1 MKFREFILEQ
11 KEKHAVL
18 AFGRMNPPTT
28 GHAKLVDK
36 VKEVAKSV
44 GGSHHVVLSHSQD
57 PKKNPLSAKDKLK
70 HAKRFFPDTNLSTSN
85 KEHPTFLDQAA
96 KLHKSGVTHLH
107 MVAGSDRTEEYKKK
121 LAQYNGTH
129 EGALFNYKKIT
140 VHSSGERD
148 PDAEGTEG
156 MSASKMRAHASSG
169 NFKEFKKGV
178 PGHVPEHHAK
188 ELFHDVR
195 KHMGVKESVDDEFE
209 ELITEGVHDK
219 GIFKAVFLAGGP
231 GSGKDYVL
239 DNTLS
244 GHGMTEINSDKA
256 LEFLMDKKG
265 LNKTMPASEKIER
278 DLVRGRAKN
287 MTELRQRL
295 ALQGRNGL
303 IINGTGDDHE
313 KVKIIKSRLEELG
326 YDTSMIMVNT
336 RDEVSASRNV
346 ERGSRGGRTVP
357 EDVRK
362 QKWDAVQ
369 KARPELAKLFGD
381 RYAEFDNSED
391 LRVARP
397 EIVQA
402 KKEELLNLY
411 KGVQKFMKAPP
422 KADQAKEWVANELQ
436 KKDTMP
442 ISKKTDAMPHPDSA
456 ASTEAR
462 KLGLEYYGF
471 GRYGKDRKTLYRSV
485 HDKLV
490 KVSDVEPQQPNI
502 PISGSSMKPQKKINE
517 EFEELFEAVTI
528 TINADTPEEAAKAIK
543 LLTSNDE
550 EEQEVEESHF
560 STNDALKIL
569 TLGRMAEDVL
579 LTEKCWDGYTA
590 KGMKKK
596 GNRMVPNCVPVSE
609 AKKPT
614 ALEKFRQAAAERER
628 KHAEIEK
635 NRSKDGSGMTAAIDR
650 LEKQVNKEEVEQVN
664 EISVDSASNYIRKR
678 TFGYVKT
685 MKGQVQ
691 PSDVYDKMSDKHQA
705 GINRAMDRVVKP
717 VKEEVKLDHKHLLKD
732 TSGKVRTFMLRRSA
746 AKEAHINGGVVHKMG
761 NGYVIKIKE
770 NEDAKSTNQLFENQT
785 NSITMPGQTSR
796 NSEGGRASEERNCQ
810 EGYNTG
816 KITLSQIRSKKEKVS
831 ESIDRGIEPGLS
843 MAQSGENFSRPAGEK
858 LNKKGKVVTEL
869 TGDETTASIGDQKE
883 DELKKKGISL
893 MSFKKRN
900 YAL

>member
-1 MKFREFILEQ
+1 MKFREFIQEAP
-11 KEKHAVL
+11 EKHAVL

-85 KEHPTFLDQAA
+85 KESPTFLDQAA

-121 LAQYNGTH
+121 LAQYNGSAK
-129 EGALFNYKKIT
+129 GALFNFKKIT

-156 MSASKMRAHASSG
+156 MSASKMRSHASTG
-169 NFKEFKKGV
+169 NFKEFKKGI
-178 PGHVPEHHAK
+178 PSHVEPSHAK
-188 ELFHDVR
+188 ELYSDVR
-195 KHMGVKESVDDEFE
+195 KHMGIKESVDEAFE
-209 ELITEGVHDK
+209 ELLNEGVHDK
-219 GIFKAVFLAGGP
+219 SIFKAVFLAGGP

-239 DNTLS
+239 DNTLA
-244 GHGMTEINSDKA
+244 GNGMVEINSDKA
-256 LEFLMDKKG
+256 LEFLMDKKN
-265 LNKTMPASEKIER
+265 LSKTMPASEKIER

-313 KVKIIKSRLEELG
+313 KIKTIKSRLEELG

-357 EDVRK
+357 EDIRK

-381 RYAEFDNSED
+381 KYAEFDNSED

-411 KGVQKFMKAPP
+411 KGIQKFIKAPP
-422 KADQAKEWVANELQ
+422 KTDQSKEWVSNELQ

-442 ISKKTDAMPHPDSA
+442 IDKKTDAMPHPNSA

-490 KVSDVEPQQPNI
+490 KVSDAEPQQPNI
-502 PISGSSMKPQKKINE
+502 PISGSSMKSQKKINE
-517 EFEELFEAVTI
+517 EFEELFEA
-528 TINADTPEEAAKAIK
+528 
-543 LLTSNDE
+543 
-550 EEQEVEESHF
+550 
-560 STNDALKIL
+560 
-569 TLGRMAEDVL
+569 
-579 LTEKCWDGYTA
+579 
-590 KGMKKK
+590 
-596 GNRMVPNCVPVSE
+596 
-609 AKKPT
+609 KKPT
-614 ALEKFRQAAAERER
+614 ALERFRAAAAEREK
-628 KHAEIEK
+628 KHNEIEK
-635 NRSKDGSGMTAAIDR
+635 NRSKDGSGLTAAIDR

-664 EISVDSASNYIRKR
+664 EISVDSASNYIKKR

-691 PSDVYDKMSDKHQA
+691 PSDVYNKMSDKHQA

-717 VKEEVKLDHKHLLKD
+717 VSEETHSPEDRGGADSYYGRPYNNPHKVGSQKHKDYHKGYHGTEFGQKDYGAPKNRMREEVKLNNKHLLKD
-732 TSGKVRTFMLRRSA
+732 TNGKVRTYMLRRSA

-761 NGYVIKIKE
+761 KGYVIKIKE

-785 NSITMPGQTSR
+785 ERSR
-796 NSEGGRASEERNCQ
+796 NSEGGKASGERNNQ

-858 LNKKGKVVTEL
+858 LNKKGRVVTEL

-893 MSFKKRN
+893 LSFRKRN

>member
-1 MKFREFILEQ
+1 MKFREFIQEAP
-11 KEKHAVL
+11 EKHAVL

-85 KEHPTFLDQAA
+85 KESPTFLDQAA

-121 LAQYNGTH
+121 LAQYNGSAK
-129 EGALFNYKKIT
+129 GALFNFKKIT

-156 MSASKMRAHASSG
+156 MSASKMRSHASTG
-169 NFKEFKKGV
+169 NFKEFKKGI
-178 PGHVPEHHAK
+178 PSHVEPSHAK
-188 ELFHDVR
+188 ELYSDVR
-195 KHMGVKESVDDEFE
+195 KHMGIKESVDEAFE
-209 ELITEGVHDK
+209 ELLNEGVHDK

-313 KVKIIKSRLEELG
+313 KIKTIKSRLEELG

-442 ISKKTDAMPHPDSA
+442 IDKKTDAMPHPNSA

-490 KVSDVEPQQPNI
+490 KVSDAEPSQPNI
-502 PISGSSMKPQKKINE
+502 PISGSSMKSQKKINE
-517 EFEELFEAVTI
+517 EFEELF
-528 TINADTPEEAAKAIK
+528 
-543 LLTSNDE
+543 
-550 EEQEVEESHF
+550 
-560 STNDALKIL
+560 
-569 TLGRMAEDVL
+569 
-579 LTEKCWDGYTA
+579 
-590 KGMKKK
+590 
-596 GNRMVPNCVPVSE
+596 E

-664 EISVDSASNYIRKR
+664 EISVDSASNYIKKR

-691 PSDVYDKMSDKHQA
+691 PSDVYNKMSDKHKA
-705 GINRAMDRVVKP
+705 GISRAMDRVVKP
-717 VKEEVKLDHKHLLKD
+717 VKEEVKLNHKHLLKD

-785 NSITMPGQTSR
+785 NSIAMRGQTSR
-796 NSEGGRASEERNCQ
+796 SSEGGRASEERNCQ

-858 LNKKGKVVTEL
+858 LNKKGRVVTEL

-883 DELKKKGISL
+883 DELKKKGIDL
-893 MSFKKRN
+893 LSFRKRN

>member
-1 MKFREFILEQ
+1 MKFREFIQEAP
-11 KEKHAVL
+11 EKHAVL

-85 KEHPTFLDQAA
+85 KESPTFLDQAA

-121 LAQYNGTH
+121 LAQYNGSAK
-129 EGALFNYKKIT
+129 GALFNFKKIT

-156 MSASKMRAHASSG
+156 MSASKMRSHASTG
-169 NFKEFKKGV
+169 NFKEFKKGI
-178 PGHVPEHHAK
+178 PSHVEPSHAK
-188 ELFHDVR
+188 ELYSDVR
-195 KHMGVKESVDDEFE
+195 KHMGIKESVDEAFE
-209 ELITEGVHDK
+209 ELLNEGVHDK
-219 GIFKAVFLAGGP
+219 SIFKAVFLAGGP

-239 DNTLS
+239 DNTLA
-244 GHGMTEINSDKA
+244 GNGMVEINSDKA
-256 LEFLMDKKG
+256 LEFLMDKKN
-265 LNKTMPASEKIER
+265 LSKTMPASEKIER

-313 KVKIIKSRLEELG
+313 KIKTIKSRLEELG

-381 RYAEFDNSED
+381 KYAEFDNSED

-411 KGVQKFMKAPP
+411 KGIQKFIKAPP
-422 KADQAKEWVANELQ
+422 KTDQSKEWVANELQ

-442 ISKKTDAMPHPDSA
+442 IDKKTDAMPHPNSA

-490 KVSDVEPQQPNI
+490 KVSDAEPSQPNI
-502 PISGSSMKPQKKINE
+502 PISGSSMKSQKKINE
-517 EFEELFEAVTI
+517 EFEELFEA
-528 TINADTPEEAAKAIK
+528 
-543 LLTSNDE
+543 
-550 EEQEVEESHF
+550 
-560 STNDALKIL
+560 
-569 TLGRMAEDVL
+569 
-579 LTEKCWDGYTA
+579 
-590 KGMKKK
+590 
-596 GNRMVPNCVPVSE
+596 
-609 AKKPT
+609 KKPT
-614 ALEKFRQAAAERER
+614 ALDKFRAAAAEREK
-628 KHAEIEK
+628 KHDEIEAK
-635 NRSKDGSGMTAAIDR
+635 RKEAAAQGKENMSGAIDR

-664 EISVDSASNYIRKR
+664 EISVDSASNYIKKR

-691 PSDVYDKMSDKHQA
+691 PSDVYNKMSDKHKA
-705 GINRAMDRVVKP
+705 GVSRAMDRVVKP
-717 VKEEVKLDHKHLLKD
+717 VKEEVKLNHKHLLKD

-785 NSITMPGQTSR
+785 ERSRNTSR
-796 NSEGGRASEERNCQ
+796 NSEGGKASGERNHQ

-858 LNKKGKVVTEL
+858 LNKKGRVVTEL

-883 DELKKKGISL
+883 DELKKKGIDL
-893 MSFKKRN
+893 LSFRKRN

>member
-1 MKFREFILEQ
+1 MKFREFILEAT
-11 KEKHAVL
+11 EKHAVM

-57 PKKNPLSAKDKLK
+57 PSKNPLSAKDKLK
-70 HAKRFFPDTNLSTSN
+70 HAKRFFPKTNLSTSDS
-85 KEHPTFLDQAA
+85 EHPTFLHHAA
-96 KLHKSGVTHLH
+96 KLHQQGVTHLH
-107 MVAGSDRTEEYKKK
+107 MVAGSDRTDEYKKK
-121 LAQYNGTH
+121 LAQYNGKH
-129 EGALFNYKKIT
+129 KGALFNFKKIT
-140 VHSSGERD
+140 VHSAGERD
-148 PDAEGTEG
+148 PDAEGAEG
-156 MSASKMRAHASSG
+156 MSASKMRGHAGTG

-188 ELFHDVR
+188 ELFNDVR
-195 KHMGVKESVDDEFE
+195 KHMGVKEGVNDEFE
-209 ELITEGVHDK
+209 ELLTEGVHDK

-239 DNTLS
+239 DNTLA

-313 KVKIIKSRLEELG
+313 KIKTIKSRLEELG

-381 RYAEFDNSED
+381 KYAEFDNSED

-402 KKEELLNLY
+402 KKDELLNLY

-436 KKDTMP
+436 KKDAMP

-456 ASTEAR
+456 ASAEAR

-490 KVSDVEPQQPNI
+490 KVSDIEPQQPNI
-502 PISGSSMKPQKKINE
+502 PISGSSMKPQKKVNE
-517 EFEELFEAVTI
+517 EFEELFEA
-528 TINADTPEEAAKAIK
+528 
-543 LLTSNDE
+543 
-550 EEQEVEESHF
+550 
-560 STNDALKIL
+560 
-569 TLGRMAEDVL
+569 
-579 LTEKCWDGYTA
+579 CWDGYTA

-614 ALEKFRQAAAERER
+614 ALEKFRAAAAERER

-691 PSDVYDKMSDKHQA
+691 PSDVYNKMSDKHKA
-705 GINRAMDRVVKP
+705 GIDRAMDRVVKP

-761 NGYVIKIKE
+761 SGYVIKIKE
-770 NEDAKSTNQLFENQT
+770 NENAKSTNQLFENQT
-785 NSITMPGQTSR
+785 ERSRNTSG
-796 NSEGGRASEERNCQ
+796 NSEGGRASEERNYQ

-858 LNKKGKVVTEL
+858 LTKKGRVVTEL

-883 DELKKKGISL
+883 DELKKKGIDL
-893 MSFKKRN
+893 LSFRKRN

>member
-1 MKFREFILEQ
+1 
-11 KEKHAVL
+11 
-18 AFGRMNPPTT
+18 
-28 GHAKLVDK
+28 
-36 VKEVAKSV
+36 
-44 GGSHHVVLSHSQD
+44 
-57 PKKNPLSAKDKLK
+57 
-70 HAKRFFPDTNLSTSN
+70 
-85 KEHPTFLDQAA
+85 
-96 KLHKSGVTHLH
+96 
-107 MVAGSDRTEEYKKK
+107 
-121 LAQYNGTH
+121 
-129 EGALFNYKKIT
+129 
-140 VHSSGERD
+140 
-148 PDAEGTEG
+148 
-156 MSASKMRAHASSG
+156 
-169 NFKEFKKGV
+169 
-178 PGHVPEHHAK
+178 
-188 ELFHDVR
+188 
-195 KHMGVKESVDDEFE
+195 MGVKESVDDEFE
-209 ELITEGVHDK
+209 ELLIEGVHDK

-239 DNTLS
+239 DNTLA

-313 KVKIIKSRLEELG
+313 KIKTIKSRLEELG

-381 RYAEFDNSED
+381 KYAEFDNSED

-411 KGVQKFMKAPP
+411 KGVQKFMKAAP

-436 KKDTMP
+436 KKDAMP

-456 ASTEAR
+456 ASAEAR

-502 PISGSSMKPQKKINE
+502 PISGSSMKPHKKVNE
-517 EFEELFEAVTI
+517 EFEELFEA
-528 TINADTPEEAAKAIK
+528 
-543 LLTSNDE
+543 
-550 EEQEVEESHF
+550 
-560 STNDALKIL
+560 
-569 TLGRMAEDVL
+569 
-579 LTEKCWDGYTA
+579 CWDGYTA

-691 PSDVYDKMSDKHQA
+691 PSDVYNKMSDKHKA
-705 GINRAMDRVVKP
+705 GIDRAMDRVVKP

-761 NGYVIKIKE
+761 SGYVIKIKE
-770 NEDAKSTNQLFENQT
+770 NENAKSTNQLFENQT
-785 NSITMPGQTSR
+785 NSIAMREQTSR
-796 NSEGGRASEERNCQ
+796 SSEGGRASEERNCQ

-893 MSFKKRN
+893 LSFKKRN

>member
-1 MKFREFILEQ
+1 
-11 KEKHAVL
+11 
-18 AFGRMNPPTT
+18 MNPPTT

-188 ELFHDVR
+188 ELYSDVR

-691 PSDVYDKMSDKHQA
+691 PSDVYNKMSDKHKA

-858 LNKKGKVVTEL
+858 LNKKGRVVTEL

-893 MSFKKRN
+893 LSFKKRN

>member
-1 MKFREFILEQ
+1 MKFREFIQEAP
-11 KEKHAVL
+11 EKHAVL

-85 KEHPTFLDQAA
+85 KESPTFLDQAA

-121 LAQYNGTH
+121 LAQYNGSAK
-129 EGALFNYKKIT
+129 GALFNFKKIT

-156 MSASKMRAHASSG
+156 MSASKMRSHASTG
-169 NFKEFKKGV
+169 NFKEFKKGI
-178 PGHVPEHHAK
+178 PSHVEPSHAK
-188 ELFHDVR
+188 ELYSDVR
-195 KHMGVKESVDDEFE
+195 KHMGIKESVDEAFE
-209 ELITEGVHDK
+209 ELLNEGVHDK

-313 KVKIIKSRLEELG
+313 KIKIIKSRLEELG

-442 ISKKTDAMPHPDSA
+442 IDKKTDAMPHPNSA

-490 KVSDVEPQQPNI
+490 KVSDAEPQQPNI
-502 PISGSSMKPQKKINE
+502 PISGSSMKSQKKINE
-517 EFEELFEAVTI
+517 EFEELF
-528 TINADTPEEAAKAIK
+528 
-543 LLTSNDE
+543 
-550 EEQEVEESHF
+550 
-560 STNDALKIL
+560 
-569 TLGRMAEDVL
+569 
-579 LTEKCWDGYTA
+579 
-590 KGMKKK
+590 
-596 GNRMVPNCVPVSE
+596 E

-628 KHAEIEK
+628 KHNEIEAK
-635 NRSKDGSGMTAAIDR
+635 RKEAAAQGKENMSSAIDR
-650 LEKQVNKEEVEQVN
+650 LEKQVNKEEVEPVN

-691 PSDVYDKMSDKHQA
+691 PSDVYNKMSDKHKA
-705 GINRAMDRVVKP
+705 GISRAMDRVVKP
-717 VKEEVKLDHKHLLKD
+717 VKEEVKLNHKHLLKD

-785 NSITMPGQTSR
+785 NSIAMRGQTSR
-796 NSEGGRASEERNCQ
+796 SSEGGRASEERNCQ

-858 LNKKGKVVTEL
+858 LNKKGRVVTEL

-883 DELKKKGISL
+883 DELKKKGIDL
-893 MSFKKRN
+893 LSFRKRN

>member
-1 MKFREFILEQ
+1 MKFREFILEAT
-11 KEKHAVL
+11 EKHAVM

-36 VKEVAKSV
+36 VKKVAADNNA
-44 GGSHHVVLSHSQD
+44 SHHVVLSHSQD
-57 PKKNPLSAKDKLK
+57 PSKNPLSAKDKLK
-70 HAKRFFPDTNLSTSN
+70 HAKRFFPKTNLSTSDS
-85 KEHPTFLDQAA
+85 EHPTFLHHAA
-96 KLHKSGVTHLH
+96 KLHQQGVTHLH
-107 MVAGSDRTEEYKKK
+107 MVAGSDRTDEYKKK
-121 LAQYNGTH
+121 LAQYNGKH
-129 EGALFNYKKIT
+129 KGALFNFKKIT
-140 VHSSGERD
+140 VHSAGERD
-148 PDAEGTEG
+148 PDAEGAEG
-156 MSASKMRAHASSG
+156 MSASKMRGHAGTG

-188 ELFHDVR
+188 ELFNDVR
-195 KHMGVKESVDDEFE
+195 KHMGVKESVDELFE
-209 ELITEGVHDK
+209 EILEEGVHDK
-219 GIFKAVFLAGGP
+219 GIFKAIFLAGGP

-239 DNTLS
+239 DNTLA

-278 DLVRGRAKN
+278 DLVRGRAKS

-313 KVKIIKSRLEELG
+313 KIKTIKSRLEELG

-381 RYAEFDNSED
+381 KYAEFDNSED

-402 KKEELLNLY
+402 KKDELLNLY

-436 KKDTMP
+436 KKDAMP

-490 KVSDVEPQQPNI
+490 KVSDAEPQQPNI
-502 PISGSSMKPQKKINE
+502 PISGSSMKPQKKVNE
-517 EFEELFEAVTI
+517 EFEELFEA
-528 TINADTPEEAAKAIK
+528 
-543 LLTSNDE
+543 
-550 EEQEVEESHF
+550 
-560 STNDALKIL
+560 
-569 TLGRMAEDVL
+569 
-579 LTEKCWDGYTA
+579 CWDGYTA

-635 NRSKDGSGMTAAIDR
+635 NLSKDGSGMTAAIDR

-691 PSDVYDKMSDKHQA
+691 PSDVYNKMSDKHKA
-705 GINRAMDRVVKP
+705 GIDRAMDRVVKP

-761 NGYVIKIKE
+761 SGYVIKIKE
-770 NEDAKSTNQLFENQT
+770 NENAKSTNQLFENQT
-785 NSITMPGQTSR
+785 ERSR
-796 NSEGGRASEERNCQ
+796 NTSGNSESGRASEERNYQ

-858 LNKKGKVVTEL
+858 LTKKGRVVTEL

-883 DELKKKGISL
+883 DELKKKGIDL
-893 MSFKKRN
+893 LSFRKRN

>member
-1 MKFREFILEQ
+1 MKFREFIQEQ

-188 ELFHDVR
+188 ELYSDVR

-265 LNKTMPASEKIER
+265 LNKTMPAFEKIER

-650 LEKQVNKEEVEQVN
+650 LEKQVNKEEVEPVN

-691 PSDVYDKMSDKHQA
+691 PSDVYNKMSDKHKA
-705 GINRAMDRVVKP
+705 GIDRAMDRVVKP

-893 MSFKKRN
+893 LSFKKRN

>member
-1 MKFREFILEQ
+1 
-11 KEKHAVL
+11 
-18 AFGRMNPPTT
+18 
-28 GHAKLVDK
+28 
-36 VKEVAKSV
+36 
-44 GGSHHVVLSHSQD
+44 
-57 PKKNPLSAKDKLK
+57 
-70 HAKRFFPDTNLSTSN
+70 
-85 KEHPTFLDQAA
+85 
-96 KLHKSGVTHLH
+96 
-107 MVAGSDRTEEYKKK
+107 
-121 LAQYNGTH
+121 
-129 EGALFNYKKIT
+129 
-140 VHSSGERD
+140 
-148 PDAEGTEG
+148 
-156 MSASKMRAHASSG
+156 MSASKMRSHASTG
-169 NFKEFKKGV
+169 NFKEFKKGI
-178 PGHVPEHHAK
+178 PSHVEPSHAK
-188 ELFHDVR
+188 ELYSDVR
-195 KHMGVKESVDDEFE
+195 KHMGIKESVDEAFE
-209 ELITEGVHDK
+209 ELLNEGVHDK

-313 KVKIIKSRLEELG
+313 KIKTIKSRLEELG

-442 ISKKTDAMPHPDSA
+442 IDKKTDAMPHPNSA

-490 KVSDVEPQQPNI
+490 KVSDAEPSQPNI
-502 PISGSSMKPQKKINE
+502 PISGSSMKSQKKINE
-517 EFEELFEAVTI
+517 EFEELF
-528 TINADTPEEAAKAIK
+528 
-543 LLTSNDE
+543 
-550 EEQEVEESHF
+550 
-560 STNDALKIL
+560 
-569 TLGRMAEDVL
+569 
-579 LTEKCWDGYTA
+579 
-590 KGMKKK
+590 
-596 GNRMVPNCVPVSE
+596 E

-664 EISVDSASNYIRKR
+664 EISVDSASNYIKKR

-691 PSDVYDKMSDKHQA
+691 PSDVYNKMSDKHKA
-705 GINRAMDRVVKP
+705 GISRAMDRVVKP
-717 VKEEVKLDHKHLLKD
+717 VKEEVKLNHKHLLKD

-785 NSITMPGQTSR
+785 NSIAMRGQTSR
-796 NSEGGRASEERNCQ
+796 SSEGGRASEERNCQ

-858 LNKKGKVVTEL
+858 LNKKGRVVTEL

-883 DELKKKGISL
+883 DELKKKGIDL
-893 MSFKKRN
+893 LSFRKRN

>member
-614 ALEKFRQAAAERER
+614 ALERFRQAAAERER

-691 PSDVYDKMSDKHQA
+691 PSDVYNKMSDKHKA